1 MKFVSTLSALRRGL
15 LGIVAV
21 AALFSAALQP
31 LPARAAALSDY
42 LENKLIDHVFRG
54 TAYTA
59 PATLYIALYT
69 SSCNDAGGGTEAA
82 WTSYARPSITSNGT
96 NWANTQ
102 SSGTGVST
110 GTSGTTSNSSA
121 INWATPG
128 SGPTTVT
135 HWGVVDASSGGN
147 LLVCAALTA
156 SKTINSGD
164 AVSFAAGA
172 LTVQIDN

>member
-1 MKFVSTLSALRRGL
+1 MNLSTTRRLFLRGL
-15 LGIVAV
+15 ASV
-21 AALFSAALQP
+21 AAVIALAP
-31 LPARAAALSDY
+31 LAPQQARAAALSDY

-59 PATLYIALYT
+59 PATLYVALFT
-69 SSCNDAGGGTEAA
+69 SSCSDSAGGTEAA

-102 SSGTGVST
+102 ASGTGVSSGT
-110 GTSGTTSNSSA
+110 GGTTSNSSA

-135 HWGVVDASSGGN
+135 HWGIYDASTSGN
-147 LLVCAALTA
+147 LLICAALTT
-156 SKTINSGD
+156 SKVINSGD
-164 AVSFAAGA
+164 SVSFAGGA